1 MWYRYVPDQHKN
13 QKMCNEA
20 ILKNGLHQLSS
31 AADNYA
37 HALTFVPDCYKNQK
51 RCNKAVNTYPSTIP
65 FVPEY
70 YKTQEMCDKAVNTC
84 FFLFESVPDW
94 YKTQK
99 KICDRCFWR
108 PFYANILPQ

>member
-1 MWYRYVPDQHKN
+1 
-13 QKMCNEA
+13 MCNEA

-84 FFLFESVPDW
+84 FFLFESVPD
-94 YKTQK
+94 
-99 KICDRCFWR
+99 
-108 PFYANILPQ
+108 